1 MLNSSKYF
9 RVSVTDK
16 CNLSCFFCHREGNDS
31 ECVDELSPKELQLA
45 CKIAHEMG
53 FQKFKLTGGEPTVRN
68 DICTIVSLLSKLNLP
83 DLSMI
88 TNGSLLSE
96 QAGDLWKAGLRRI
109 NITLNSLNQER
120 FQRIQ
125 TTRQVSVASVLQG
138 IEAACSVGFKNIKI
152 NFVYFDEDSERD
164 LEELLVYTKERGF
177 TLVVLPALAVQSYYT
192 LDYLYNKIRAHGI
205 VSEDIISDSE
215 GIRKRLISLV
225 SGASVLLRLDELAA
239 QKPYVFCGKCSVR
252 ENCREGIFPVRLS
265 ANGELIPCM
274 ASREHRI
281 SIRPLLSNQ
290 NVRGI
295 MQAFATIDGW
305 RQHNE

>member
-16 CNLSCFFCHREGNDS
+16 CNLSCFFCHKEGNDS
-31 ECVDELSPKELQLA
+31 ECADELSPKELQLV
-45 CKIAHEMG
+45 CKIAYEMG
-53 FQKFKLTGGEPTVRN
+53 FQKFKLTGGEPTIRN
-68 DICTIVSLLSKLNLP
+68 DICTIISLLSKLNLP

-96 QAGDLWKAGLRRI
+96 QAKDLWDAGLRRL
-109 NITLNSLNQER
+109 NVTLNTLDQER

-125 TTRQVSVASVLQG
+125 TTRQVPVESILHGLEMAQ
-138 IEAACSVGFKNIKI
+138 SVGFKKIKI

-164 LEELLVYTKERGF
+164 LEELLIYAKESGL
-177 TLVVLPALAVQSYYT
+177 TLVVLPALQTQSYYT
-192 LDYLYNKIRAHGI
+192 LDYLYNKIRTLGI
-205 VSEDIISDSE
+205 VSECLISDSE
-215 GIRKRLISLV
+215 GIRKRLISLT
-225 SGASVLLRLDELAA
+225 SGASVLLRLDELVN
-239 QKPYVFCGKCSVR
+239 QKPYIFCDKCLTR

-281 SIRPLLSNQ
+281 SIRSLLTNQ
-290 NVRGI
+290 NVKGI
-295 MQAFATIDGW
+295 MEAFATIGEW
-305 RQHNE
+305 CLHNE